1 MPDPIYERNSLIADR
16 YVVQQL
22 LGAGN
27 FSYVYK
33 VLDEHLSQVFALKLL
48 KENTDALDRLR
59 AEFNLLQKLNHP
71 RIARIYDAGVLP
83 DHSAL
88 YLKLEYIEGN
98 TLDLLIREQRI
109 SLTSARQIIKDL
121 LDAVGYLHSNHVLH
135 RDIKPS
141 NIISDG
147 HSAVIVDFNIAKQV
161 ESHADS
167 QVGTPPYMPPEVYS
181 SGWTR
186 AGDLYCVGI
195 VLYEMLTGH
204 RPFEKDGAREHP
216 VNPADYNPRISPEL
230 AQCVLKAIQVSP
242 QARYQSAA
250 EMQTA
255 LDAVEWQVLYQPPI
269 AARLDL
275 SQVRLLPEES
285 AKRNYNPYLTRLL
298 TLYSQSRR
306 TNAGTR
312 GLDAFANATYAP
324 TRLDDALAPAI
335 LSGDYA
341 LVIITGNAGDGKT
354 AFIQKLEAQVK
365 QNPANQFKALPTKNG
380 AHFVYRG
387 KEFLTNYDGSQDEG
401 NVNNEVVLSRFFRPF
416 AGNEPIHVDD
426 RVHVIAI
433 NEGRLID
440 FLQSQ
445 QDEFP
450 YLYRQV
456 RDFFEFERETLTDPR
471 LLIVNLNLRAIV
483 AIGEQGSSILDQ
495 MLDRL
500 AAPALWSK
508 CATCDIAQQ
517 CYAKFNAD
525 SLNDPN
531 YGLQIRARIK
541 TLFQI
546 AHLRRRLHITI
557 RDLRSALAYM
567 IAGTLDCDEI
577 HALYNDPSKRSEY
590 LGQFYYNA
598 LFESARSARTSQDRL
613 VRLLSEADPGKT
625 TNPRLDA
632 ELAFARQNELALLP
646 PFDTRSKIDIELV
659 QAHQDQIEALAQQF
673 QIAAQ
678 TAKTDVKT
686 MFENAARMIRQYYH
700 ISLRRKI
707 FFERVDDGWKR
718 MLPYTRFLEFLDLLT
733 NQDRAALDNARDELI
748 HAISLS
754 EGILGEMGREYLC
767 LRTAQDARVT
777 IKSFRRFRKERFRCR
792 VHAVAEQG
800 RYIEYLPAMLILEY
814 KDAEN
819 IRLEIGLD
827 LYEMLYRIRQGYTP
841 SLNELRGAY
850 VNLLI
855 FKRQLAST
863 QYDEVLLTEDEESF
877 YRVYQTTDRKLVLTQ
892 VNPG

>member
-1 MPDPIYERNSLIADR
+1 MPDPIYEKNRLIADR

-59 AEFNLLQKLNHP
+59 AEFNLLQKLNHR
-71 RIARIYDAGVLP
+71 RIARMYDAGVLP

-98 TLDLLIREQRI
+98 TLDTLIRDRRI
-109 SLTSARQIIKDL
+109 SLTSARQIIRDL

-147 HSAVIVDFNIAKQV
+147 HGAVIVDFNIAKQV

-186 AGDLYCVGI
+186 AGDLYCVGV

-204 RPFEKDGAREHP
+204 RPFEKDGTRSQPIDPTEH
-216 VNPADYNPRISPEL
+216 NLRISPDL
-230 AQCVLKAIQVSP
+230 AKCVLKGMHVSP
-242 QARYQSAA
+242 QARYQTAA
-250 EMQTA
+250 EMQAA
-255 LDAVEWQVLYQPPI
+255 LDAVEWEVSCQPL
-269 AARLDL
+269 AVSSLDL
-275 SQVRLLPEES
+275 SRVHLSPEES
-285 AKRNYNPYLTRLL
+285 TKRNYNPYLTRLL

-365 QNPANQFKALPTKNG
+365 QDPANQFKALPTKNG
-380 AHFVYRG
+380 ARFVYRG

-401 NVNNEVVLSRFFRPF
+401 NVNNDLVLNRFFKSF
-416 AGNEPIHVDD
+416 AGNEPIQVND
-426 RVHVIAI
+426 RVQVIAV

-440 FLQSQ
+440 FLTSR

-456 RDFFEFERETLTDPR
+456 RDFFEIETLTDPR
-471 LLIVNLNLRAIV
+471 LLIVNLNLRGVV
-483 AIGEQGSSILDQ
+483 AAGEQGNSILDQ

-500 AAPALWSK
+500 AAPALWDK
-508 CATCDIAQQ
+508 CAPCNIAQQ

-525 SLNDPN
+525 ALNDPN

-567 IAGTLDCDEI
+567 VAGTLDCDEI
-577 HALYNDPSKRSEY
+577 HALYNDPSKRLEY
-590 LGQFYYNA
+590 LGRFYYNA
-598 LFESARSARTSQDRL
+598 LFESAQPTHTTQDRL
-613 VRLLSEADPGKT
+613 VRLLLEADPGKT
-625 TNPRLDA
+625 ANPRLDA
-632 ELAFARQNELALLP
+632 ELAFAPKHELALLP
-646 PFDTRSKIDIELV
+646 PFDARSRIDIELL
-659 QAHQDQIEALAQQF
+659 QAHQDQIEGLAQQF
-673 QIAAQ
+673 QTAAQ
-678 TAKTDVKT
+678 TAKADVKA
-686 MFENAARMIRQYYH
+686 MLENFARTIRQYYH

-707 FFERVDDGWKR
+707 FFERVDDEWKR
-718 MLPYTRFLEFLDLLT
+718 MLPYTRFRQFLDLLM
-733 NQDRAALDNARDELI
+733 NQDRAALETARDELV

-777 IKSFRRFRKERFRCR
+777 IKSFRRFRQDRFRCR

-855 FKRQLAST
+855 FKRQLASI

-877 YRVYQTTDRKLVLTQ
+877 YRVYQTPDRKLVLTQ
-892 VNPG
+892 VNPQ

>member
-1 MPDPIYERNSLIADR
+1 MANLIYANNQLIADR
-16 YVVQQL
+16 YVVQQH
-22 LGAGN
+22 LGEGN
-27 FSYVYK
+27 FSHVYK

-48 KENTDALDRLR
+48 KEDTNALDRLR
-59 AEFNLLQKLNHP
+59 TEFNLLQKLNHP
-71 RIARIYDAGVLP
+71 RIARVYDAGVLP

-88 YLKLEYIEGN
+88 YLKLEYVEGK
-98 TLDLLIREQRI
+98 TLDTLIGERLI

-121 LDAVGYLHSNHVLH
+121 LDAVGYLHSLHVLH

-141 NIISDG
+141 NIVTDG
-147 HSAVIVDFNIAKQV
+147 HDAVIVDFNIAKQA

-186 AGDLYCVGI
+186 AGDLYSVGV
-195 VLYEMLTGH
+195 VLYEMLTGR
-204 RPFEKDGAREHP
+204 RPFEKNGARDHP
-216 VNPADYNPRISPEL
+216 VNPSEYNRRISPDL
-230 AQCVLKAIQVSP
+230 AQCVLKAINISP
-242 QARYQSAA
+242 QLRYQTAA
-250 EMQTA
+250 EMQSA
-255 LDAVEWQVLYQPPI
+255 LDAVEWEVT
-269 AARLDL
+269 RLPFAISSVDL
-275 SQVRLLPEES
+275 SQVHISPDES
-285 AKRNYNPYLTRLL
+285 AKPNYNPYLTRLL

-324 TRLDDALAPAI
+324 TRLDEALGPAI

-354 AFIQKLEAQVK
+354 AFIQKLEAEVK
-365 QNPANQFKALPTKNG
+365 RDPANQFKALPTKNG

-387 KEFLTNYDGSQDEG
+387 KDFFTNYDGSQDEG
-401 NVNNEVVLSRFFRPF
+401 NVNNDLALTRFFKPF
-416 AGNEPIHVDD
+416 AGSEPIQVND

-433 NEGRLID
+433 NEGRLMD
-440 FLQSQ
+440 FLQSR

-456 RDFFEFERETLTDPR
+456 RNFFEIEQLADPR
-471 LLIVNLNLRAIV
+471 LLIVNLNLRAVV
-483 AIGEQGSSILDQ
+483 ALGEQGNSILDQ

-500 AAPALWSK
+500 GAPALWSK
-508 CATCDIAQQ
+508 CSTCDLAQQ

-531 YGLQIRARIK
+531 YGLQIRERLK

-557 RDLRSALAYM
+557 RDLRSALAYI

-577 HALYNDPSKRSEY
+577 HAMYKDSAKRSEY
-590 LGQFYYNA
+590 LGRFYYNA
-598 LFESARSARTSQDRL
+598 LFESASSDHTSQDRL

-625 TNPRLDA
+625 ANPRLDA
-632 ELAFARQNELALLP
+632 EIAFAPQQELSLLP
-646 PFDTRSKIDIELV
+646 PFDGRSMIDMEVL
-659 QAHQDQIEALAQQF
+659 QAQREQLDTLAQQF
-673 QIAAQ
+673 QIAAE
-678 TAKTDVKT
+678 TAKPDEKA
-686 MFENAARMIRQYYH
+686 MLESGARMIRQYYH
-700 ISLRRKI
+700 VSLRRKI
-707 FFERVDDGWKR
+707 FFERVDDGWKG
-718 MLPYTRFLEFLDLLT
+718 MLPYTRFIQFLDLLT
-733 NQDRAALDNARDELI
+733 KQDRPALDTVRDELV

-754 EGILGEMGREYLC
+754 EGILGEMGREFLC

-777 IKSFRRFRKERFRCR
+777 IKSFRRFRKDRFRCR
-792 VHAVAEQG
+792 VLAVAEQG
-800 RYIEYLPAMLILEY
+800 RYIEYLPSMLVFEY
-814 KDAEN
+814 TEAEN

-855 FKRQLAST
+855 FKRQLANT
-863 QYDEVLLTEDEESF
+863 QYDEVLLTEDEEAF
-877 YRVYQTTDRKLVLTQ
+877 YRVYQTPDRKLVLTQ
-892 VNPG
+892 VNSQ